1 LKISLK
7 AEVMLGENFGV
18 KKIQTINRRMFIIGA
33 AKFIVFTGII
43 ARLFS
48 LQITENKKY
57 LTLSD
62 KNRLREWKLPPIR
75 GEFIDYFGNVI
86 AGNLKVYQ
94 LHVVPEEVENFK
106 YLMVRLKQILSLS
119 DSDFKNILKKKNKQK
134 PWETL
139 IISKNLTWE
148 QFTKVNY
155 FLHDLTGAKP
165 VLSVSRNYPFN
176 DNYTHVLG
184 YVSEASE
191 KDLLNNDI
199 IKSKHVAGLK
209 VGKTGLEKTFE
220 NDLIGTNGIQR
231 YEVNAYGKRISQLD
245 HTDGL
250 NGKTIQLT
258 LDTEIQKLCSTLLKN
273 LAGSISVMDIYTG
286 EIIAMQSSPSF
297 DPNLFLF
304 GINQDDWQLIRNNPL
319 KPLVNKTL
327 SGLYSPG
334 STFKP
339 IVALSALENGIIDK
353 NFKVNC
359 KGKIEMYGQTYHCWK
374 KKGHGV
380 VNLKSA
386 MKQSCD
392 TYFYEIARKLGV
404 DRLKKTSLKF
414 GLGEKVLNE
423 IFNNEKKGLIP
434 DTKWKKNNLGKG
446 WVIGETLITGIGQGY
461 TQTTPLQLCQM
472 TAQLANG
479 GFKIYPKL
487 IIDENSKTAEDIKLI
502 MSNNSKNLTKKNNGL
517 QDASKLLGFLV
528 NKEHECLFID
538 PKNIKLV
545 REAMFAST
553 NELRG
558 TSYSS
563 RIEDP
568 KYQFAG
574 KTGTSQVKRITKAA
588 RELDLKTSEI
598 PYNERDHALYIAFG
612 PYKNPRYALSVV
624 IEHGGSGS
632 STAAPIAKK
641 LFKLIIDRH
650 ELREHARIKK
660 SIKT

>member
-1 LKISLK
+1 
-7 AEVMLGENFGV
+7 MLGENFGV
-18 KKIQTINRRMFIIGA
+18 KKIHTINRRMFIIGA
-33 AKFIVFTGII
+33 AQFIVFTGII

-48 LQITENKKY
+48 LQVTDNKKY

-62 KNRLREWKLPPIR
+62 KNRLREWRLPPVR
-75 GEFIDYFGNVI
+75 GEFLDYFGNII
-86 AGNLKVYQ
+86 AGNLKIYQ
-94 LHVVPEEVENFK
+94 LHVIPEQVEDFK
-106 YLMVRLKQILSLS
+106 YLILRLKEILNLS
-119 DSDFKNILKKKNKQK
+119 NNDFKKIIKQKNKQK
-134 PWETL
+134 DWETL

-148 QFTKVNY
+148 QFTKINY
-155 FLHDLTGAKP
+155 FLHDLSGAKP
-165 VLSVSRNYPFN
+165 VLSVSRDYPFSE
-176 DNYTHVLG
+176 NYTHILG

-191 KDLLNNDI
+191 KDVLDNEKIKNN
-199 IKSKHVAGLK
+199 HVPGLK

-220 NDLIGTNGIQR
+220 NKLIGTNGVQR
-231 YEVNAYGKRISQLD
+231 YEVNAFGKRISQID
-245 HTDGL
+245 YKDGL
-250 NGKTIQLT
+250 KGKTIRLT
-258 LDTEIQKLCSTLLKN
+258 TDTEIQKLCNELLKGM
-273 LAGSISVMDIYTG
+273 AGSISVMDIYTG
-286 EIIAMQSSPSF
+286 DVIAMHSSPSF

-304 GINQDDWQLIRNNPL
+304 GINQDDWQLIRNNPM

-339 IVALSALENGIIDK
+339 MVALSALENGVIDE

-359 KGKIEMYGQTYHCWK
+359 SGKIEMYGQTYHCWK

-380 VNLKSA
+380 VSLKSA

-404 DRLKKTSLKF
+404 DRLKKTSIKF
-414 GLGEKVLNE
+414 GLGEKVLNDTFS
-423 IFNNEKKGLIP
+423 IEKKGLIP
-434 DTKWKKNNLGKG
+434 DTEWKKNNLGKS

-479 GFKIYPKL
+479 GFKIYPK
-487 IIDENSKTAEDIKLI
+487 IVAEKNSKTAEEIRIIINENRKEL
-502 MSNNSKNLTKKNNGL
+502 NKKNNGL
-517 QDASKLLGFLV
+517 QEATEFLGFL
-528 NKEHECLFID
+528 NKKEYEPLFKN

-553 NELRG
+553 NEPRG

-574 KTGTSQVKRITKAA
+574 KTGTSQVKRITKLD
-588 RELDLKTSEI
+588 RELDLKTFEI

-612 PYKNPRYALSVV
+612 PYKNPRYALSIVV
-624 IEHGGSGS
+624 EHGGSGS
-632 STAAPIAKK
+632 SAAAPIAKK

-650 ELREHARIKK
+650 DLREKIENNKGL
-660 SIKT
+660 KT

>member
-1 LKISLK
+1 
-7 AEVMLGENFGV
+7 MLGENFGA
-18 KKIQTINRRMFIIGA
+18 KKVQTINRRMFIVGV

-48 LQITENKKY
+48 LQITENKRY

-62 KNRLREWKLPPIR
+62 KNRLREWRLPPIR
-75 GEFIDYFGNVI
+75 GEFLDYFGNVI

-94 LHVVPEEVENFK
+94 LHVIPEEVEDFK
-106 YLMVRLKQILSLS
+106 YLMVRLKNILSIS
-119 DSDFKNILKKKNKQK
+119 NNDFKKIIKQKNSQK
-134 PWETL
+134 PWETI

-155 FLHDLTGAKP
+155 FLHDLAGAKP

-176 DNYTHVLG
+176 ENYTHVLG

-191 KDLLNNDI
+191 KDILNNQI
-199 IKSKHVAGLK
+199 IKKTHVPGLK

-220 NDLIGTNGIQR
+220 NELIGTNGIQR
-231 YEVNAYGKRISQLD
+231 YEVNAYGKRIRQVD

-250 NGKTIQLT
+250 NGKSIQLT
-258 LDTEIQKLCSTLLKN
+258 IDTEIQKLCSELLKDV
-273 LAGSISVMDIYTG
+273 AGSISVMDIYTG
-286 EIIAMQSSPSF
+286 EIVAMQSSPSF
-297 DPNLFLF
+297 DANLFLF

-339 IVALSALENGIIDK
+339 MVALSALENGIIDK

-374 KKGHGV
+374 KKGHGIV
-380 VNLKSA
+380 DLKSA

-404 DRLKKTSLKF
+404 DRLKETSIKF
-414 GLGEKVLNE
+414 GLGEKVLNKT
-423 IFNNEKKGLIP
+423 FSNEKKGLIP
-434 DTKWKKNNLGKG
+434 DTKWKKNTLGKG

-461 TQTTPLQLCQM
+461 TQTTPLQLCLM

-479 GFKIYPKL
+479 GFKIYPK
-487 IIDENSKTAEDIKLI
+487 IIVEDDSKTAEEIKFI
-502 MSNNSKNLTKKNNGL
+502 MHENRKKLNKTDRKLKNAKGLLDLLNKEKHETLFKSSKNIN
-517 QDASKLLGFLV
+517 
-528 NKEHECLFID
+528 
-538 PKNIKLV
+538 LV

-553 NELRG
+553 NEIRG
-558 TSYSS
+558 TSYKS
-563 RIEDP
+563 RIDNP

-574 KTGTSQVKRITKAA
+574 KTGTSQVRRITEAD
-588 RELDLKTSEI
+588 RELDLKTFEI

-612 PYKNPRYALSVV
+612 PYKNPRYALSIV

-650 ELREHARIKK
+650 ELREKK
-660 SIKT
+660 SKQNDLET

>member
-1 LKISLK
+1 
-7 AEVMLGENFGV
+7 MLGENFSV

-33 AKFIVFTGII
+33 AKIIVFTGII

-48 LQITENKKY
+48 LQITDNKRY

-62 KNRLREWKLPPIR
+62 KNRLREWRLPPVR
-75 GEFIDYFGNVI
+75 GEFLDYFGNVI

-94 LHVVPEEVENFK
+94 LHVIPEEVENFR
-106 YLMVRLKQILSLS
+106 YLMVRLKEIIGFDNSEFEKILR
-119 DSDFKNILKKKNKQK
+119 KKNKQK
-134 PWETL
+134 SWETL

-191 KDLLNNDI
+191 KDILNNET
-199 IKSKHVAGLK
+199 IKNKHVPGLK

-220 NDLIGTNGIQR
+220 NELIGTNGIQR

-245 HTDGL
+245 HTEGL
-250 NGKTIQLT
+250 SGETIKIT
-258 LDTEIQKLCSTLLKN
+258 IDTEIQKSCSELLKDR
-273 LAGSISVMDIYTG
+273 AGSISVMDIYTG
-286 EIIAMQSSPSF
+286 DIIAMQSSPSF

-304 GINQDDWQLIRNNPL
+304 GINKDDWQLILNNPL

-339 IVALSALENGIIDK
+339 IVALSALENGIIDE
-353 NFKVNC
+353 NFTVNC

-380 VNLKSA
+380 VNLKNA

-404 DRLKKTSLKF
+404 DRLKETSVNF

-423 IFNNEKKGLIP
+423 TFNNEKKGLIP
-434 DTKWKKNNLGKG
+434 DTKWKKNNLGKN

-461 TQTTPLQLCQM
+461 TQTTPLQLCLM

-479 GFKIYPKL
+479 GFKIYPK
-487 IIDENSKTAEDIKLI
+487 IIAEDDSKTAEEIKFI
-502 MSNNSKNLTKKNNGL
+502 MNENRKKLNKKDRRLKDAKSLLDLLNKEKHETLFKSSKNIN
-517 QDASKLLGFLV
+517 
-528 NKEHECLFID
+528 
-538 PKNIKLV
+538 LV

-553 NELRG
+553 NEVRG
-558 TSYSS
+558 TSYRS

-574 KTGTSQVKRITKAA
+574 KTGTSQVRRITKLD
-588 RELDLKTSEI
+588 RELDLKTFEI

-612 PYKNPRYALSVV
+612 PYKNPRYALSIV

-650 ELREHARIKK
+650 ELREKARNQQ
-660 SIKT
+660 SIKI

>member
-1 LKISLK
+1 
-7 AEVMLGENFGV
+7 MFGENFGV
-18 KKIQTINRRMFIIGA
+18 KKVHTINRRMFIIGA
-33 AKFIVFTGII
+33 AKVIVFTGIV
-43 ARLFS
+43 ARLFT

-62 KNRLREWKLPPIR
+62 KNRLREWRLPPVR
-75 GEFIDYFGNVI
+75 GKFLDYFGNII

-94 LHVVPEEVENFK
+94 LHVIPEEVENFK
-106 YLMVRLKQILSLS
+106 YLIVRLKEILNLTNNE
-119 DSDFKNILKKKNKQK
+119 FEKIIKQKNQQK

-139 IISKNLTWE
+139 IISKNLSWE

-155 FLHDLTGAKP
+155 FLYDLTGAKP
-165 VLSVSRNYPFN
+165 VLSVSRDYPFN
-176 DNYTHVLG
+176 ENYTHVLG

-191 KDLLNNDI
+191 KDILNNEI
-199 IKSKHVAGLK
+199 IKSKHVPGLK

-220 NDLIGTNGIQR
+220 NELIGTNGVQR

-245 HTDGL
+245 HTEGL

-258 LDTEIQKLCSTLLKN
+258 IDTEIQKLCNQLLKDV
-273 LAGSISVMDIYTG
+273 AGSISVMDIYTG

-339 IVALSALENGIIDK
+339 MVALSALENKIIDE

-359 KGKIEMYGQTYHCWK
+359 TGKIEMYGQTYHCWK

-404 DRLKKTSLKF
+404 DRLKETAIKF

-423 IFNNEKKGLIP
+423 TFNNEKKGLIP
-434 DTKWKKNNLGKG
+434 DTKWKKNNLGQG

-479 GFKIYPKL
+479 GFKIYPK
-487 IIDENSKTAEDIKLI
+487 IIVEESSKTVEDIRVIMNENRKKL
-502 MSNNSKNLTKKNNGL
+502 NKKNTGL
-517 QDASKLLGFLV
+517 KDATELLGFL
-528 NKEHECLFID
+528 NKKEDHEPLFED
-538 PKNIKLV
+538 SRNINLV

-553 NELRG
+553 NEVRG

-563 RIEDP
+563 RIDNP

-574 KTGTSQVKRITKAA
+574 KTGTSQVKRITEKD
-588 RELDLKTSEI
+588 RELDLKTFQI

-612 PYKNPRYALSVV
+612 PYKNPRYATSIV

-632 STAAPIAKK
+632 SAAAPIAKK

-650 ELREHARIKK
+650 ELREQEKNKKNIK
-660 SIKT
+660 I